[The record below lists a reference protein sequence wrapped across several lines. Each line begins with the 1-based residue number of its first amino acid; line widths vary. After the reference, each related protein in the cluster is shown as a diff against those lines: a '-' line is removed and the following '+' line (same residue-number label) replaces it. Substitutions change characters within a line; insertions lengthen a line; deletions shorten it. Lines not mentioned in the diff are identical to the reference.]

1 MQLDMDTPLEFT
13 PCYGSQIKY
22 KMPGGNSMYI
32 HLKDKSKIRHK
43 KRWSQ
48 VSRVSKYTH
57 LDLLIIY
64 YIDISNLRQKE
75 LNKYEKQIQ
84 RLISCLVLF

>member
-1 MQLDMDTPLEFT
+1 MQLDMDTPDSYT

-22 KMPGGNSMYI
+22 KMPGGNSMCI

-48 VSRVSKYTH
+48 VSRVSNYTH

-64 YIDISNLRQKE
+64 YIDISNLIQRE
-75 LNKYEKQIQ
+75 LNRY
-84 RLISCLVLF
+84 

>member
-1 MQLDMDTPLEFT
+1 MQVDEPDSYT
-13 PCYGSQIKY
+13 PCYGRQIKY
-22 KMPGGNSMYI
+22 KMPGGNFMYI

-48 VSRVSKYTH
+48 VSCVSKYTH

-64 YIDISNLRQKE
+64 YRDISNLRQRE

-84 RLISCLVLF
+84 RLISCFVLF